1 LELEE
6 KNAKLDEYTNLIEVL
21 KQPQE
26 ATQNKFDDM
35 YENNIFIPKTQNKGK
50 DINLNSEEE

>member
-21 KQPQE
+21 KQQQE

>member
-1 LELEE
+1 MELEE

-21 KQPQE
+21 KQQQE